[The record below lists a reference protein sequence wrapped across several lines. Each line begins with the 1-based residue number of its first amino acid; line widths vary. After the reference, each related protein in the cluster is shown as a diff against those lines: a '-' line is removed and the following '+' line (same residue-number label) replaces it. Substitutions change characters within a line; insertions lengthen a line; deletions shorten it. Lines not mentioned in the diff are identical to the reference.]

1 MPRPRLKTLSLLVW
15 LLLAPLLPPSA
26 AQAGATSATFSV
38 GIRIVPR
45 HVVATLQPAQKP
57 KATKDDINSDA
68 STKVAPGK
76 SR

>member
-1 MPRPRLKTLSLLVW
+1 MPRPRPTSIFPLVC

-26 AQAGATSATFSV
+26 AQAGTTSATFSV

-45 HVVATLQPAQKP
+45 HATASE
-57 KATKDDINSDA
+57 KAKAVSYAVKLDPSMRIARGT
-68 STKVAPGK
+68 